1 MLKVVGLAILGLY
14 VLSLGSWIENRNA
27 NEERLIIAAT
37 FVALACLCWWVPI
50 WAPVAAGTLLVLFG
64 VLLGAL
70 VVLSGLASG
79 PSGLEDWVVTGLGC
93 ATPIAA
99 GCLLIASGSLVALT
113 PHP

>member
-14 VLSLGSWIENRNA
+14 VLSLSSWIENRNA

-50 WAPVAAGTLLVLFG
+50 WAPVAAGILLVLFG

-70 VVLSGLASG
+70 VVLFG
-79 PSGLEDWVVTGLGC
+79 PASGLEDWVVTGLGC